1 MYKLWSTSYRQQ
13 KCQISVIRGRGCCY
27 LLLTARRFRSPKF
40 MAFVNKSWNVVEK
53 NVKLHDTKLSTKM
66 YQIHIS
72 ATMKW
77 LTMIVVAGKQFFE
90 EVGIHFRQHALRA
103 NHLVAVTLST
113 VFYFSALTENMSSA
127 AHFQTI
133 TLILF
138 VVHCL
143 VCLSV
148 QYYLSIMH
156 PSIIPIIEL
165 CMSVFVIIFL
175 GSVIG

>member
-1 MYKLWSTSYRQQ
+1 
-13 KCQISVIRGRGCCY
+13 
-27 LLLTARRFRSPKF
+27 

-77 LTMIVVAGKQFFE
+77 LKMIVVAGKQFFE

-113 VFYFSALTENMSSA
+113 VSYFSALTENKSSA
-127 AHFQTI
+127 AALSNHHTDI
-133 TLILF
+133 ICCPLSYL
-138 VVHCL
+138 L
-143 VCLSV
+143 VNTVLSTNHS
-148 QYYLSIMH
+148 SINHTDIRVMYVSFRDH
-156 PSIIPIIEL
+156 LPR
-165 CMSVFVIIFL
+165 
-175 GSVIG
+175 